1 MKTRI
6 TLALVVVTCLLALT
20 PASAAA
26 ASDKV
31 NPSVRVALEAAGPG
45 EAVPVFVIAPGRLA
59 AVRALLPAGVVAD
72 ELPIAGAVA
81 AWLTEDEI
89 EALASRSVVAEI
101 LADNPV
107 YGIGVA
113 DSAMD
118 VTNIAIGL
126 GELDAPK
133 DGGPAGAGVTVAIL
147 DSGIG
152 VNTDLQESRI
162 VGWVDLVKGKKHPY
176 DDAGHGTFVAGLIA
190 GDGTASL
197 PLADG
202 GLATTQFRGVAPAA
216 DVVAVK
222 VLDRFG
228 QGRASTVIAGI
239 SWAIDHKDELNIRVL
254 NISIGGN
261 PTGPVAEDPLAK
273 AVEAA
278 WDAGIVVVCA
288 AGNEGEFGLGG
299 VLSPGNDP
307 AVITVG
313 ATDTKQTPGVGD
325 DAVCVYS
332 SMGPTLY
339 DEIAKPDLVAPG
351 NRLIS
356 LLEQSSYID
365 RTFPENV
372 IPVADYAPGAPAS
385 VKSDYVKLSGTS
397 TAAPVVAGAAVLLIE
412 QDPSLTPDDVKLRLM
427 SSADPLAG
435 ATSHQ
440 QGAGLLDVDG
450 ALDETI
456 VATEPAL
463 SADLGDGTTILTD
476 ATYVEWTKFA
486 WTKFA
491 WTKFAWTKFAWT
503 KFAWTKFAWTK
514 FAWTKFAWT
523 KFAWTKFAWTKFA
536 WTVLIEGQ

>member
-1 MKTRI
+1 MKTGI
-6 TLALVVVTCLLALT
+6 TLALVVVTFLLAIA

-26 ASDKV
+26 ASDTV
-31 NPSVRVALEAAGPG
+31 NPGVRVALEAAGPG
-45 EAVPVFVIAPGRLA
+45 EAVPVLVVAPGRLGKVA
-59 AVRALLPAGVVAD
+59 SQLPAGVEATQ
-72 ELPIAGAVA
+72 LPLVGAVA
-81 AWLTEDEI
+81 VWLTQDQI
-89 EALASRSVVAEI
+89 EALAGEAFVSAI
-101 LADNPV
+101 IADNPV
-107 YGIGVA
+107 YGIGA
-113 DSAMD
+113 ASMD
-118 VTNIAIGL
+118 VTNLTIGL
-126 GELDAPK
+126 GELAAPQ
-133 DGGPAGAGVTVAIL
+133 DGGPSGEGVTVAIL
-147 DSGIG
+147 DSGVG
-152 VNTDLQESRI
+152 VNPDLGAERI
-162 VGWVDLVKGKKHPY
+162 VGWIDLVKGKRHPY

-197 PLADG
+197 PVEDG

-216 DVVAVK
+216 DIVAVK

-239 SWAIDHKDELNIRVL
+239 EWAVAHKDDFGIRVL

-261 PTGPVAEDPLAK
+261 PSGPVAEDPMAM

-278 WDAGIVVVCA
+278 WNAGLVVVCA

-307 AVITVG
+307 AVLTVG
-313 ATDTKQTPGVGD
+313 ASDTLQTADPAD
-325 DAVCVYS
+325 DVVCAYS

-356 LLEQSSYID
+356 LRERASFID
-365 RTFPENV
+365 RTYPENV
-372 IPVADYAPGAPAS
+372 IPVAEYMPGAPANL
-385 VKSDYVKLSGTS
+385 KSNYVKLSGTS
-397 TAAPVVAGAAVLLIE
+397 TAAPVVAGAAALMIAE
-412 QDPSLTPDDVKLRLM
+412 DPSLTPDDVKVRLM
-427 SSADPLAG
+427 RSADPLPG
-435 ATSHQ
+435 AAPHQ
-440 QGAGLLDVDG
+440 QGAGTLDVDG
-450 ALDETI
+450 ALAET
-456 VATEPAL
+456 ALADGPAL
-463 SADLGDGTTILTD
+463 SADLGDGTTILSD
-476 ATYVEWTKFA
+476 DTYVE

>member
-6 TLALVVVTCLLALT
+6 TLALVVVTFLLAAA
-20 PASAAA
+20 PASAAPS
-26 ASDKV
+26 SDKV
-31 NPSVRVALEAAGPG
+31 NPGVRVALEAAGPG
-45 EAVPVFVIAPGRLA
+45 EAVPVLVLAPGKLG
-59 AVRALLPAGVVAD
+59 AVRAQLPAGVTSD
-72 ELPIAGAVA
+72 ELRLVGAVA
-81 AWLTEDEI
+81 AWLTADQI
-89 EALASRSVVAEI
+89 DALAKLPGVDAI
-101 LADNPV
+101 IADDPV
-107 YGIGVA
+107 YGIGAA

-118 VTNIAIGL
+118 VTNLTIGL
-126 GELDAPK
+126 GELTAPDA
-133 DGGPAGAGVTVAIL
+133 GGPSGAGVTVAIL
-147 DSGIG
+147 DSGVG
-152 VNTDLQESRI
+152 VNTDLDESRI
-162 VGWVDLVKGKKHPY
+162 AGWMDLVKGKKHPY

-190 GDGTASL
+190 GDGSASL
-197 PLADG
+197 PLEDG
-202 GLATTQFRGVAPAA
+202 GWATTQFRGVAPAA

-228 QGRASTVIAGI
+228 QGRASTVIEGI
-239 SWAIDHKDELNIRVL
+239 SWAIAHKDDLGIRVL

-261 PTGPVAEDPLAK
+261 PSGPTAEDPMAQ

-278 WDAGIVVVCA
+278 WNAGIVVVCA

-313 ATDTKQTPGVGD
+313 ATDTYQTADVYD
-325 DAVCVYS
+325 DAVCAYS

-339 DEIAKPDLVAPG
+339 DEVAKPDLVAPG

-356 LLEQSSYID
+356 LREQSSYID
-365 RTFPENV
+365 RAFPQNV
-372 IPVADYAPGAPAS
+372 IPIGDYAPAAPPN

-397 TAAPVVAGAAVLLIE
+397 TAAPVVAGAAALLLA

-427 SSADPLAG
+427 RSADPLRSA
-435 ATSHQ
+435 SSYQ

-450 ALDETI
+450 ALAETI
-456 VATEPAL
+456 HAERPAL
-463 SADLGDGTTILTD
+463 SADLGDGTTILTAD
-476 ATYVEWTKFA
+476 TYVEWD
-486 WTKFA
+486 
-491 WTKFAWTKFAWT
+491 KFAWTKFAWT

>member
-6 TLALVVVTCLLALT
+6 TLALAVVTFLLAAA
-20 PASAAA
+20 PASAVP

-31 NPSVRVALEAAGPG
+31 NPGVAIALEAAGPG
-45 EAVPVFVIAPGRLA
+45 EAVPVFVFAPGRLG
-59 AVRALLPAGVVAD
+59 AVRAKLPADAEAQG
-72 ELPIAGAVA
+72 LPLVDAVA
-81 AWLTEDEI
+81 TWLTADQIED
-89 EALASRSVVAEI
+89 LASLPYVSSI
-101 LADNPV
+101 IADMPV

-113 DSAMD
+113 GAAMD
-118 VTNIAIGL
+118 VTNLTIGL
-126 GELDAPK
+126 GELTTPR
-133 DGGPAGAGVTVAIL
+133 DGGPSGAGVTVAIL
-147 DSGIG
+147 DSGVG
-152 VNTDLQESRI
+152 VNTDLAESRI
-162 VGWVDLVKGKKHPY
+162 VGWMDLVKGKKRPY

-190 GDGTASL
+190 GDGSASL
-197 PLADG
+197 PVADG
-202 GLATTQFRGVAPAA
+202 GWATTQFRGVAPAA

-239 SWAIDHKDELNIRVL
+239 AWAIAHKEEFGIRVL

-261 PTGPVAEDPLAK
+261 PSGPAAEDPLAQ
-273 AVEAA
+273 AVEEA
-278 WDAGIVVVCA
+278 WEAGIVVVCA

-313 ATDTKQTPGVGD
+313 ATDTRQTPDLAD
-325 DAVCVYS
+325 DVVCAYS

-339 DEIAKPDLVAPG
+339 DEVAKPDLVAPG

-356 LLEQSSYID
+356 LRERASYID
-365 RTFPENV
+365 RTFPENL
-372 IPVADYAPGAPAS
+372 IPVQDYAPDAPAS
-385 VKSDYVKLSGTS
+385 VRSDYVKLSGTS
-397 TAAPVVAGAAVLLIE
+397 TAAPVVAGAAALLLE
-412 QDPSLTPDDVKLRLM
+412 KDPSLTPDDVKLRLM
-427 SSADPLAG
+427 RSADPLPG
-435 ATSHQ
+435 ASSYA

-450 ALDETI
+450 ALAEI
-456 VATEPAL
+456 VHAGSPAL
-463 SADLGDGTTILTD
+463 SADLGDGTTILSAD
-476 ATYVEWTKFA
+476 TYVEWD
-486 WTKFA
+486 KFA

>member
-6 TLALVVVTCLLALT
+6 TLALVVVTFLLAAA
-20 PASAAA
+20 PAWAAST
-26 ASDKV
+26 SDKV
-31 NPSVRVALEAAGPG
+31 NPGVGVALEAVAPG
-45 EAVPVFVIAPGRLA
+45 EAVPVFVLAPGKLA
-59 AVRALLPAGVVAD
+59 AVRAKLPAGVASEALPLVGAVSVWLTAD
-72 ELPIAGAVA
+72 EIQ
-81 AWLTEDEI
+81 
-89 EALASRSVVAEI
+89 ALARLSCVDAIV
-101 LADNPV
+101 ADNPV
-107 YGIGVA
+107 YGVGIA
-113 DSAMD
+113 DSSMD
-118 VTNIAIGL
+118 VTGLTIGL
-126 GELDAPK
+126 GQLASPDT
-133 DGGPAGAGVTVAIL
+133 GGPSGAGVTVAIL
-147 DSGIG
+147 DSGVG
-152 VNTDLQESRI
+152 VNTDLAETRI

-197 PLADG
+197 PLEKG
-202 GLATTQFRGVAPAA
+202 GWATTQFRSVAPAA
-216 DVVAVK
+216 DIVAVK

-239 SWAIDHKDELNIRVL
+239 QWAIANKDDLGIRVL

-261 PTGPVAEDPLAK
+261 PSGPTAEDPLAL
-273 AVEAA
+273 AVESA

-313 ATDTKQTPGVGD
+313 ATDTRQTADVD
-325 DAVCVYS
+325 DDVVCGYS

-339 DEIAKPDLVAPG
+339 DEVAKPDLVAPG

-356 LLEQSSYID
+356 LREQSSYID
-365 RTFPENV
+365 RAFPENL
-372 IPVADYAPGAPAS
+372 IPVGEYAPTAPAS

-397 TAAPVVAGAAVLLIE
+397 TAAPVVAGAAALLIE
-412 QDPSLTPDDVKLRLM
+412 QDSTLTPDDVKLRLM
-427 SSADPLAG
+427 SSADPVPNAS
-435 ATSHQ
+435 SHQ
-440 QGAGLLDVDG
+440 QGAGVLDVDG
-450 ALDETI
+450 ALLET
-456 VATEPAL
+456 VRAEAPAL
-463 SADLGDGTTILTD
+463 SADLGDGTTILTED
-476 ATYVEWTKFA
+476 TYLEWD
-486 WTKFA
+486 KFA